1 MRTKM
6 FYAIAI
12 AICGAVGMNSCTKD
26 YDDDLRIQ
34 RELIESNES
43 NIKAELAAYQTVID
57 NTIKQ
62 MDIAYKNSDEVI
74 KQEMQ
79 AGFDLA
85 KRHLEEL
92 SNALNTVKDE
102 LGVFKGNYEEFKGKY
117 EEFKE
122 TVNLALQFIETEI
135 DAINVK
141 IADQDS
147 KITALDGRLI
157 TAEAAI
163 ADLKAWKTLAEGQL
177 EELKNSDTE
186 NKAAIN
192 DLENDVNTINSEI
205 SALETNYSNLEA
217 AYKAADD
224 ALAGRLDDFQTLVTT
239 MQSTLLENIA
249 DYKDELKN
257 AFAEHK
263 TAVQGELETLGTQL
277 GGVVGNVTTLT
288 GRINALEGKMSA
300 AEGDID
306 VVEGKITAIETQMVA
321 VLTHTTDI
329 ADLKTNLTVAL
340 GKIGALET
348 SLADKEAALKLL
360 IKDNKDAAAANETAI
375 EGLDAEINTLKANL
389 NNQKTELE
397 TAIATAVANKVEQ
410 SDIDNAINTLKTEL
424 KGEITTVKND
434 LQGQITAINGRLDA
448 LETADTQLGNRLT
461 TLEGKV
467 ANIENRIQAIKW
479 VPAFSDGNLTLNA
492 KKDTGGAGAGTYTEA
507 KIEEQLYITCKDAD
521 IIDKIVAPDS
531 EYNVEVVFN
540 KVAASRAIAESPF
553 GAVTVEAVPDVDN
566 VLKIKLEYTE
576 DLSALYTTYGSGS
589 TTALTDMQIAIKIS
603 NTTTGDVIMSEFAG
617 VMIKNI

>member
-92 SNALNTVKDE
+92 GNALNAVKDE
-102 LGVFKGNYEEFKGKY
+102 LGAFKGNYEEFKGKY

-122 TVNLALQFIETEI
+122 TVNLALQYIETEI

-192 DLENDVNTINSEI
+192 DLENDVNTINSGI

-217 AYKAADD
+217 AYKAADV
-224 ALAGRLDDFQTLVTT
+224 ALTGRLDDFQTLVTT
-239 MQSTLLENIA
+239 MQSTLLENITA
-249 DYKDELKN
+249 YKTELQN
-257 AFAEHK
+257 AFADHK
-263 TAVQGELETLGTQL
+263 TAVEGELDALGTQL
-277 GGVVGNVTTLT
+277 GTVVSDVATLT
-288 GRINALEGKMSA
+288 GKITTLEGRVGTA
-300 AEGDID
+300 
-306 VVEGKITAIETQMVA
+306 EGKITALEAQMATVIS
-321 VLTHTTDI
+321 HTTDI
-329 ADLKTNLTVAL
+329 ADLKTNLTAAL

-360 IKDNKDAAAANETAI
+360 IKANEDAAAANKTAI
-375 EGLDAEINTLKANL
+375 EGLEADIATLNTNL
-389 NNQKTELE
+389 AAQKTDLE
-397 TAIATAVANKVEQ
+397 TAIANAVADKVTTTALQ
-410 SDIDNAINTLKTEL
+410 SAIDALKANLE
-424 KGEITTVKND
+424 
-434 LQGQITAINGRLDA
+434 GQITTINGRLDA
-448 LETADTQLGNRLT
+448 LEAKDTELEGKLT

-479 VPAFSDGNLTLNA
+479 VPAFTDGNLTLNA
-492 KKDTGGAGAGTYTEA
+492 TKDVGGTTYADA
-507 KIEEQLYITCKDAD
+507 KIEEQLYITCNDAD
-521 IIDKIVAPDS
+521 IINKIVAGNG
-531 EYNVEVVFN
+531 YAVEAVFN
-540 KVAASRAIAESPF
+540 RVAASRAIEASPF
-553 GAVTVEAVPDVDN
+553 GAVTVEAVPGVDN
-566 VLKIKLEYTE
+566 VLKITLAYT
-576 DLSALYTTYGSGS
+576 DLAALFGTYGGEV
-589 TTALTDMQIAIKIS
+589 APKLTDMQIAIKIS
-603 NTTTGDVIMSEFAG
+603 NTTTGDMIMSEFAG
-617 VMIKNI
+617 VMIKNN

>member
-92 SNALNTVKDE
+92 GNALNAVKDE
-102 LGVFKGNYEEFKGKY
+102 LGAFKGNYEEFKGKY

-122 TVNLALQFIETEI
+122 TVNLALQYIETEI

-205 SALETNYSNLEA
+205 SALETNYSNLDA
-217 AYKAADD
+217 AYKAADE
-224 ALAGRLDDFQTLVTT
+224 ALKGRLDGFQTLVET
-239 MQSTLLENIA
+239 MQTTLLENIA

-288 GRINALEGKMSA
+288 GKITDLEGRMSA
-300 AEGDID
+300 AEG
-306 VVEGKITAIETQMVA
+306 KITALETQMATVIS
-321 VLTHTTDI
+321 HTTDI
-329 ADLKTNLTVAL
+329 ADLKTNLTTAL

-348 SLADKEAALKLL
+348 SLTDKEAALKLL

-397 TAIATAVANKVEQ
+397 AAIAAAVANKVEQ
-410 SDIDNAINTLKTEL
+410 SDIDNAINALKANLE
-424 KGEITTVKND
+424 
-434 LQGQITAINGRLDA
+434 GQITTAKTA
-448 LETADTQLGNRLT
+448 LEGQITTINNTLTTLGNKDTELEGKLT

-492 KKDTGGAGAGTYTEA
+492 TKEASVPPTTYTEA
-507 KIEEQLYITCKDAD
+507 KIEEQLYITCNDAD
-521 IIDKIVAPDS
+521 IINNILAAES
-531 EYNVEVVFN
+531 NYNVEVVFN
-540 KVAASRAIAESPF
+540 RVTASRAIEASPF
-553 GAVTVEAVPDVDN
+553 GEPTVAEVVGTAN
-566 VLKIKLEYTE
+566 VLQITLVY
-576 DLSALYTTYGSGS
+576 DAGNLSDLYTAYGSGP

-603 NTTTGDVIMSEFAG
+603 NTTTGDMIMSEFAG
-617 VMIKNI
+617 VMIKNN

>member
-79 AGFDLA
+79 SGFDLA

-92 SNALNTVKDE
+92 SNALNAVKDE
-102 LGVFKGNYEEFKGKY
+102 LGAFKGNYEEFKGKY

-192 DLENDVNTINSEI
+192 DLENDINTINSEI

-217 AYKAADD
+217 AYKAADV
-224 ALAGRLDDFQTLVTT
+224 ALTGRLDGFET
-239 MQSTLLENIA
+239 MQTALLENIT

-288 GRINALEGKMSA
+288 GRITDLEGRMSA

-329 ADLKTNLTVAL
+329 ADLKTNLTAAL

-360 IKDNKDAAAANETAI
+360 IKANEDAAAANKTAI
-375 EGLDAEINTLKANL
+375 EGLVADIATLNTNL
-389 NNQKTELE
+389 VAQKTELE
-397 TAIATAVANKVEQ
+397 TAIDNAVADKVTTSNLQ
-410 SDIDNAINTLKTEL
+410 SAINTLKTEL

-492 KKDTGGAGAGTYTEA
+492 TTDTGGAGAAAYTEA
-507 KIEEQLYITCKDAD
+507 KIEEQLYITCNDAD
-521 IIDKIVAPDS
+521 IINKIVAGSD
-531 EYNVEVVFN
+531 YTVEAVFN
-540 KVAASRAIAESPF
+540 RVAASRAIEASPF
-553 GAVTVEAVPDVDN
+553 GAVTVEAVPGVDN
-566 VLKIKLEYTE
+566 VLKITLAYT
-576 DLSALYTTYGSGS
+576 DLAALFVTYGSGS
-589 TTALTDMQIAIKIS
+589 TPTLTDMQIAIKIS
-603 NTTTGDVIMSEFAG
+603 NTTTGDMIMSEFAG
-617 VMIKNI
+617 VMIKNN

>member
-92 SNALNTVKDE
+92 SNALNAVKDE
-102 LGVFKGNYEEFKGKY
+102 LGAFKGNYEEFKGKY

-122 TVNLALQFIETEI
+122 TVNLALQYIETEI

-192 DLENDVNTINSEI
+192 DLENDINTINSEI

-217 AYKAADD
+217 AYKAADV
-224 ALAGRLDDFQTLVTT
+224 ALTGRLDGFETLVTN
-239 MQSTLLENIA
+239 MQTALLDKIDVYRN
-249 DYKDELKN
+249 ELKD
-257 AFAEHK
+257 AFADHK
-263 TAVQGELETLGTQL
+263 TAVEGELDALGTQL
-277 GGVVGNVTTLT
+277 GTVVSDVATLT
-288 GRINALEGKMSA
+288 GKITTLEGRVGTA
-300 AEGDID
+300 
-306 VVEGKITAIETQMVA
+306 EGKITALEAQMATVIS
-321 VLTHTTDI
+321 HTTDI
-329 ADLKTNLTVAL
+329 ADLKTNLTTAL

-348 SLADKEAALKLL
+348 SLADKEDALKLL
-360 IKDNKDAAAANETAI
+360 IKANEDAAAANKTAI

-410 SDIDNAINTLKTEL
+410 SDIDNAINTLKA
-424 KGEITTVKND
+424 D
-434 LQGQITAINGRLDA
+434 LEGQITTAKTALEGQITTINGRLDA
-448 LETADTQLGNRLT
+448 LEAKDTELEGKLT

-467 ANIENRIQAIKW
+467 ASIENRIQAIKW

-492 KKDTGGAGAGTYTEA
+492 TTDTGGAGAAAYTEA
-507 KIEEQLYITCKDAD
+507 KIEEQLYITCNDAD
-521 IIDKIVAPDS
+521 IINKIVAGNG
-531 EYNVEVVFN
+531 YTVEAVFN
-540 KVAASRAIAESPF
+540 RVATSRAIEATSPF
-553 GAVTVEAVPDVDN
+553 GAVTVEAVSGVNN
-566 VLKIKLEYTE
+566 VLKITMEYT
-576 DLSALYTTYGSGS
+576 DLSGLFGTYGSGS
-589 TTALTDMQIAIKIS
+589 TPTLTDMQIAIKIS
-603 NTTTGDVIMSEFAG
+603 NTTTGDMIMSEFAG
-617 VMIKNI
+617 VMIKNN

>member
-92 SNALNTVKDE
+92 GNALNAVKDE
-102 LGVFKGNYEEFKGKY
+102 LGAFKGNYEEFKGKY

-239 MQSTLLENIA
+239 MQSTLLENITA
-249 DYKDELKN
+249 YKTELKN
-257 AFAEHK
+257 AFDEHK
-263 TAVQGELETLGTQL
+263 AAVQDKLNDFGSQL
-277 GGVVGNVTTLT
+277 GDVIADVTTLT
-288 GRINALEGKMSA
+288 GKIAGLEGRMGTAESDIA
-300 AEGDID
+300 AL
-306 VVEGKITAIETQMVA
+306 ETQMA
-321 VLTHTTDI
+321 TVLGYATDI
-329 ADLKTNLTVAL
+329 TSLRNDLTIAV
-340 GKIGALET
+340 GRISALET
-348 SLADKEAALKLL
+348 NLATKEAALQVL
-360 IKDNKDAAAANETAI
+360 INANKDAAAANK
-375 EGLDAEINTLKANL
+375 AEIETLKTEIATLKTNL
-389 NNQKTELE
+389 EDQKTELE
-397 TAIATAVANKVEQ
+397 AAIAAAVANKVEQ
-410 SDIDNAINTLKTEL
+410 SDINDAINTLKT
-424 KGEITTVKND
+424 D
-434 LQGQITAINGRLDA
+434 LEGQITTAKTDLEGRITTINNTL
-448 LETADTQLGNRLT
+448 TTLGNKDTELEGKLT

-492 KKDTGGAGAGTYTEA
+492 TKEASVPPTTYTEA
-507 KIEEQLYITCKDAD
+507 KIEEQLYITCNDAD
-521 IIDKIVAPDS
+521 IINKIVAGDG
-531 EYNVEVVFN
+531 YVVEAVFN
-540 KVAASRAIAESPF
+540 RVAASRAIEASPF
-553 GAVTVEAVPDVDN
+553 GAVTVEAVSGVNN
-566 VLKIKLEYTE
+566 VLKITMEYT
-576 DLSALYTTYGSGS
+576 DLSGLFGTYGSGP

-603 NTTTGDVIMSEFAG
+603 NTTTGDMIMSEFAG
-617 VMIKNI
+617 VMIKNN

>member
-34 RELIESNES
+34 RELIENNES

-92 SNALNTVKDE
+92 GNALNVVKDD
-102 LGVFKGNYEEFKGKY
+102 LGAFKGNY

-122 TVNLALQFIETEI
+122 TVNLAQVIETEI

-217 AYKAADD
+217 AYKAADL
-224 ALAGRLDDFQTLVTT
+224 ALTGRLDDFQTLVET
-239 MQSTLLENIA
+239 MQSTLLENITA
-249 DYKDELKN
+249 YKTDLQN

-263 TAVQGELETLGTQL
+263 TAVEGELDALGAQLGT
-277 GGVVGNVTTLT
+277 VVSDVTALT
-288 GRINALEGKMSA
+288 GRITTLEGRIGT

-306 VVEGKITAIETQMVA
+306 VVEGKITVLEAQMATVIS
-321 VLTHTTDI
+321 HTTDI
-329 ADLKTNLTVAL
+329 ADLKTNLTTAL

-360 IKDNKDAAAANETAI
+360 IEANKDAAAANKTAI
-375 EGLDAEINTLKANL
+375 EGLEADIATLNTNL
-389 NNQKTELE
+389 ADQRTALE
-397 TAIATAVANKVEQ
+397 TAITNAVADKVTTTDLQ
-410 SDIDNAINTLKTEL
+410 SAINTLKTDL
-424 KGEITTVKND
+424 QGEITTAKNE
-434 LQGQITAINGRLDA
+434 LQGKIDTINNKLTE
-448 LETADTQLGNRLT
+448 LENKDTELEGKLT
-461 TLEGKV
+461 TLESKV
-467 ANIENRIQAIKW
+467 TNIENRIQAIKW

-492 KKDTGGAGAGTYTEA
+492 TKDNPVSATTYTEA

-521 IIDKIVAPDS
+521 IINKIVAGNG
-531 EYNVEVVFN
+531 YTVEVVFN
-540 KVAASRAIAESPF
+540 RVTASRAIEASPF
-553 GAVTVEAVPDVDN
+553 GAPTVAEVTGTAN
-566 VLKIKLEYTE
+566 VLKITLLYKADNLA
-576 DLSALYTTYGSGS
+576 ALFTTYGSAS
-589 TTALTDMQIAIKIS
+589 TATLTDMQIAIKIS
-603 NTTTGDVIMSEFAG
+603 NTTTGDMIMSEFAG
-617 VMIKNI
+617 IMIKNN

>member
-1 MRTKM
+1 MTMRTKM

-102 LGVFKGNYEEFKGKY
+102 LGAFKGNYEEFKGKY

-192 DLENDVNTINSEI
+192 DLENDINTINSEI
-205 SALETNYSNLEA
+205 SALETNYSNLDA

-224 ALAGRLDDFQTLVTT
+224 ALKERLDGFETLVTN
-239 MQSTLLENIA
+239 MQTALLVNIA

-329 ADLKTNLTVAL
+329 AGLKTNLTAAL
-340 GKIGALET
+340 GRIGTLET
-348 SLADKEAALKLL
+348 SLTDKEAALKLL

-397 TAIATAVANKVEQ
+397 AAIATAVANKVEQ
-410 SDIDNAINTLKTEL
+410 SDIDNAINALKANLE
-424 KGEITTVKND
+424 
-434 LQGQITAINGRLDA
+434 GQITTAKTALEGQIATINGRLDA

-479 VPAFSDGNLTLNA
+479 VPEFSDGNLTLNA
-492 KKDTGGAGAGTYTEA
+492 TKDVGSTAYTEA
-507 KIEEQLYITCKDAD
+507 KIEEQLYITCNDAD
-521 IIDKIVAPDS
+521 IINNILAAES
-531 EYNVEVVFN
+531 NYNVEVVFN
-540 KVAASRAIAESPF
+540 RVTASRAIEASPF
-553 GAVTVEAVPDVDN
+553 GEPTVAEVVGTAN
-566 VLKIKLEYTE
+566 VLQITLVY
-576 DLSALYTTYGSGS
+576 DAGNLSDLYTAYGSGS
-589 TTALTDMQIAIKIS
+589 TPTLTDMQIAIKIS
-603 NTTTGDVIMSEFAG
+603 NTTTGDMIMSEFAG
-617 VMIKNI
+617 VMIKNN

>member
-92 SNALNTVKDE
+92 SNALNTVKED
-102 LGVFKGNYEEFKGKY
+102 LGSLKGNYD
-117 EEFKE
+117 EFKE
-122 TVNLALQFIETEI
+122 TVNLALQVIETEI

-217 AYKAADD
+217 AYKAADM
-224 ALAGRLDDFQTLVTT
+224 ALTGRLDDFQTLVTT
-239 MQSTLLENIA
+239 MQSTLLENITA
-249 DYKDELKN
+249 YKTELQN
-257 AFAEHK
+257 AFADHK
-263 TAVQGELETLGTQL
+263 TAVEGELDALGTQL
-277 GGVVGNVTTLT
+277 GTVVSDVATLT
-288 GRINALEGKMSA
+288 GKITTLEGRVGTA
-300 AEGDID
+300 
-306 VVEGKITAIETQMVA
+306 EGKITALEAQMATVIS
-321 VLTHTTDI
+321 HTTDI
-329 ADLKTNLTVAL
+329 ADLKTNLTTAL

-348 SLADKEAALKLL
+348 SLADKEDALKLL
-360 IKDNKDAAAANETAI
+360 IKANEDAAAANKTAI

-410 SDIDNAINTLKTEL
+410 SDIDNAINTLKA
-424 KGEITTVKND
+424 D
-434 LQGQITAINGRLDA
+434 LEGQITTAKTALEGQITTINGRLDA
-448 LETADTQLGNRLT
+448 LEAKDTELEGKLT

-467 ANIENRIQAIKW
+467 ASIENRIQAIKW

-492 KKDTGGAGAGTYTEA
+492 TTDTGGAGAAAYTEA
-507 KIEEQLYITCKDAD
+507 KIEEQLYITCNDAD
-521 IIDKIVAPDS
+521 IINKIVAGNG
-531 EYNVEVVFN
+531 YTVEAVFN
-540 KVAASRAIAESPF
+540 RVATSRAIEATSPF
-553 GAVTVEAVPDVDN
+553 GAVTVEAVSGVNN
-566 VLKIKLEYTE
+566 VLKITMEYT
-576 DLSALYTTYGSGS
+576 DLSGLFGTYGSGS
-589 TTALTDMQIAIKIS
+589 TPTLTDMQIAIKIS
-603 NTTTGDVIMSEFAG
+603 NTTTGDMIMSEFAG
-617 VMIKNI
+617 VMIKNN

>member
-34 RELIESNES
+34 RELIENNES

-92 SNALNTVKDE
+92 GNALNVVKDD
-102 LGVFKGNYEEFKGKY
+102 LGAFKGNY

-122 TVNLALQFIETEI
+122 TVNLALQVIETEI

-217 AYKAADD
+217 AYKAADL
-224 ALAGRLDDFQTLVTT
+224 ALTGRLDDFQTLVET
-239 MQSTLLENIA
+239 MQSTLLENITA
-249 DYKDELKN
+249 YKTDLQN

-263 TAVQGELETLGTQL
+263 TAVEGELDALGAQLGT
-277 GGVVGNVTTLT
+277 VVSDVTALT
-288 GRINALEGKMSA
+288 GRITTLEGRIGT

-306 VVEGKITAIETQMVA
+306 VVEGKITVLEAQMATVIS
-321 VLTHTTDI
+321 HTTDI
-329 ADLKTNLTVAL
+329 ADLKTNLTTAL

-360 IKDNKDAAAANETAI
+360 IEANKDAAAANKTAI
-375 EGLDAEINTLKANL
+375 EGLEADIATLNTNL
-389 NNQKTELE
+389 ADQRTALE
-397 TAIATAVANKVEQ
+397 TAITNAVADKV
-410 SDIDNAINTLKTEL
+410 T
-424 KGEITTVKND
+424 TTVLQSAIDALKAD
-434 LQGQITAINGRLDA
+434 LEGQITTINGRLDA
-448 LETADTQLGNRLT
+448 LEAKDTELEGKLT

-479 VPAFSDGNLTLNA
+479 VSAFTDGNLTLNA
-492 KKDTGGAGAGTYTEA
+492 KKDDPVSATTYTEA
-507 KIEEQLYITCKDAD
+507 KIEEQLYITCNDAD
-521 IIDKIVAPDS
+521 IINKIVAGNG
-531 EYNVEVVFN
+531 YVVEAVFN
-540 KVAASRAIAESPF
+540 RVAASRAIEASPF

-566 VLKIKLEYTE
+566 VLKITLAYT
-576 DLSALYTTYGSGS
+576 DLSGLFGAYGGEV
-589 TTALTDMQIAIKIS
+589 APKLTDMQIAIKIS
-603 NTTTGDVIMSEFAG
+603 NTTTGDMIMSEFAG
-617 VMIKNI
+617 VMIKNN

>member
-92 SNALNTVKDE
+92 GNALNAVKDE
-102 LGVFKGNYEEFKGKY
+102 LGAFKGNYEEFKGKY

-122 TVNLALQFIETEI
+122 TVNLALQYIETEI

-147 KITALDGRLI
+147 KITALGGRLI

-192 DLENDVNTINSEI
+192 DLENDINTINSEI

-217 AYKAADD
+217 AYKAADV
-224 ALAGRLDDFQTLVTT
+224 ALTGRLDGFET
-239 MQSTLLENIA
+239 MQTALLENIT
-249 DYKDELKN
+249 DYKDELKI
-257 AFAEHK
+257 AFADHK
-263 TAVQGELETLGTQL
+263 TAVEGELDALGTQL
-277 GGVVGNVTTLT
+277 GTVVSDVATLT
-288 GRINALEGKMSA
+288 GKITTLEGRVGTA
-300 AEGDID
+300 
-306 VVEGKITAIETQMVA
+306 EGKITALEAQMATVIS
-321 VLTHTTDI
+321 HTTDI
-329 ADLKTNLTVAL
+329 ADLKTNLTAAL

-360 IKDNKDAAAANETAI
+360 IKANEDAAAANKTAI
-375 EGLDAEINTLKANL
+375 EGLEADIATLNTNL
-389 NNQKTELE
+389 AAQKTDLE
-397 TAIATAVANKVEQ
+397 TAIANAVADKVTTTALQ
-410 SDIDNAINTLKTEL
+410 SAIDALKA
-424 KGEITTVKND
+424 D
-434 LQGQITAINGRLDA
+434 LEGQITTAKTALEGQITTINGRLDA

-467 ANIENRIQAIKW
+467 TNIENRIQAIKW

-492 KKDTGGAGAGTYTEA
+492 TKDVGGTTYADA
-507 KIEEQLYITCKDAD
+507 KIEEQLYITCNDAD
-521 IIDKIVAPDS
+521 IINKIVAGNG
-531 EYNVEVVFN
+531 YAVEAVFN
-540 KVAASRAIAESPF
+540 RVAASRAIEASPF
-553 GAVTVEAVPDVDN
+553 GAVTVEAVPGVDN
-566 VLKIKLEYTE
+566 VLKITLAYT
-576 DLSALYTTYGSGS
+576 DLAALFGTYGGEV
-589 TTALTDMQIAIKIS
+589 APKLTDMQIAIKIS
-603 NTTTGDVIMSEFAG
+603 NTTTGDMIMSEFAG
-617 VMIKNI
+617 VMIKNN

>member
-1 MRTKM
+1 MTMRTKM

-34 RELIESNES
+34 RELIENNES

-92 SNALNTVKDE
+92 GNALNVVKDD
-102 LGVFKGNYEEFKGKY
+102 LGAFKGNY

-122 TVNLALQFIETEI
+122 TVNLALQVIETEI

-217 AYKAADD
+217 AYKAADL
-224 ALAGRLDDFQTLVTT
+224 ALTGRLDDFQTLVET
-239 MQSTLLENIA
+239 MQSTLLENITA
-249 DYKDELKN
+249 YKTDLQN

-263 TAVQGELETLGTQL
+263 TAVEGELDALGAQLGT
-277 GGVVGNVTTLT
+277 VVSDVTALT
-288 GRINALEGKMSA
+288 GRITTLEGRIGT

-306 VVEGKITAIETQMVA
+306 VVEGKITVLEAQMATVIS
-321 VLTHTTDI
+321 HTTDI
-329 ADLKTNLTVAL
+329 ADLKTNLTTAL

-360 IKDNKDAAAANETAI
+360 IEANKDAAAANKTAI
-375 EGLDAEINTLKANL
+375 EGLEADIATLNTNL
-389 NNQKTELE
+389 ADQKTDLE
-397 TAIATAVANKVEQ
+397 TAIANAVADKVTTTALQ
-410 SDIDNAINTLKTEL
+410 SAIDALKA
-424 KGEITTVKND
+424 D
-434 LQGQITAINGRLDA
+434 LEGQITTINGRLDA
-448 LETADTQLGNRLT
+448 LEAKDTELEGKLT

-479 VPAFSDGNLTLNA
+479 VSAFTDGNLTLNA
-492 KKDTGGAGAGTYTEA
+492 KKDDPVSATTYTEA
-507 KIEEQLYITCKDAD
+507 KIEEQLYITCNDAD
-521 IIDKIVAPDS
+521 IINKIVAGNG
-531 EYNVEVVFN
+531 YVVEAVFN
-540 KVAASRAIAESPF
+540 RVAASRAIEASPF

-566 VLKIKLEYTE
+566 VLKITLAYT
-576 DLSALYTTYGSGS
+576 DLSGLFGAYGGEV
-589 TTALTDMQIAIKIS
+589 APKLTDMQIAIKIS
-603 NTTTGDVIMSEFAG
+603 NTTTGDMIMSEFAG
-617 VMIKNI
+617 VMIKNN

>member
-92 SNALNTVKDE
+92 GNALNAVKDE
-102 LGVFKGNYEEFKGKY
+102 LGAFKGNYEEFKGKY

-122 TVNLALQFIETEI
+122 TVNLALQYIETEI

-217 AYKAADD
+217 AYKAADM
-224 ALAGRLDDFQTLVTT
+224 ALTGRLDDFQTLVTN
-239 MQSTLLENIA
+239 MQSTLLENITA
-249 DYKDELKN
+249 YKTELQN
-257 AFAEHK
+257 AFADHK
-263 TAVQGELETLGTQL
+263 TAVEGELDALGTQL
-277 GGVVGNVTTLT
+277 GTVVSDVATLT
-288 GRINALEGKMSA
+288 GKITTLEGRVGTA
-300 AEGDID
+300 
-306 VVEGKITAIETQMVA
+306 EGKITALEAQMATVIS
-321 VLTHTTDI
+321 HTTDI
-329 ADLKTNLTVAL
+329 ADLKTNLTAAL

-360 IKDNKDAAAANETAI
+360 IKANEDAAAANNTAI
-375 EGLDAEINTLKANL
+375 EGLEADIATLNTNL
-389 NNQKTELE
+389 VAQKTELE
-397 TAIATAVANKVEQ
+397 TAIDNAVADKVTTSNLQ
-410 SDIDNAINTLKTEL
+410 SAIDALKT
-424 KGEITTVKND
+424 D
-434 LQGQITAINGRLDA
+434 LEGQITTAKTALEGQITTINDRLDD
-448 LETADTQLGNRLT
+448 LEAADIQLGNRLT

-479 VPAFSDGNLTLNA
+479 VPVFSDGNLTLNA
-492 KKDTGGAGAGTYTEA
+492 TKDVGSSTYTEA
-507 KIEEQLYITCKDAD
+507 KIEEQLYITCNDAD
-521 IIDKIVAPDS
+521 IINNILAAES
-531 EYNVEVVFN
+531 NYNVEVVFN
-540 KVAASRAIAESPF
+540 RVTASRAIEASPF
-553 GAVTVEAVPDVDN
+553 GEPTVAEVVGTAN
-566 VLKIKLEYTE
+566 VLQITLVY
-576 DLSALYTTYGSGS
+576 DAGNLSDLYTAYGSGS
-589 TTALTDMQIAIKIS
+589 TPTLTDMQIAIKIS
-603 NTTTGDVIMSEFAG
+603 NTTTGDMIMSEFAG
-617 VMIKNI
+617 VMIKNN